1 MNRSTASASVS
12 TAAASA
18 SVSAAAPLPLS
29 REVALQAAE
38 WFVQLQDGDA
48 TAADHQ
54 ACAAWRAQAPAHE
67 QAWQRA
73 LAVSQRAAGVPSAL
87 GSSLRRPQRV
97 ARRDAARALAV
108 LMVVAPAGWLAW
120 RTEPWQRWTASHAT
134 ATGEWRSWTLADGS
148 RMTLDTATVVQIEF
162 DGHQRSI
169 HLRSG
174 AVFLETAPDPNPL
187 PRPLVVLTP
196 QGRVRAIGTRFSVST
211 EGERSQVAVLQGAVE
226 VQPRNAATALRL
238 QAGEQTAFD
247 RHQVAAAQPADSGA
261 GQWARGV
268 LAVEDVR
275 LGDFVAELGRYRHG
289 LLRCDPA
296 VAGLR
301 LTGAFQLAD
310 TDAVLQNLVHL
321 LPVQVIYRTRYWVT
335 VLPAG

>member
-1 MNRSTASASVS
+1 MNS
-12 TAAASA
+12 TAA
-18 SVSAAAPLPLS
+18 SAAAPLS

-38 WFVQLQDGDA
+38 WFVQLQEKDA
-48 TAADHQ
+48 TAAEHQ

-73 LAVSQRAAGVPSAL
+73 LAVSQRAAGVPSPL
-87 GSSLRRPQRV
+87 GTSLRRDQRL

-108 LMVVAPAGWLAW
+108 LMVAAPAGWLAW
-120 RTEPWQRWTASHAT
+120 HTEPWQRWSASHAT
-134 ATGEWRSWTLADGS
+134 ATGEWRSWTLDDGS

-162 DGHQRSI
+162 DSSQRKV

-174 AVFLETAPDPNPL
+174 AVFLETAPDPNPVY
-187 PRPLVVLTP
+187 RPLVVLTA
-196 QGRVRAIGTRFSVST
+196 QGQVRAIGTRFTVST
-211 EGERSQVAVLQGAVE
+211 DSDRSQVAVLQGAVE
-226 VQPRNAATALRL
+226 VQPRDAATGLRL
-238 QAGEQTAFD
+238 RAGEQTAFD
-247 RHQVAAAQPADSGA
+247 RNQVAPIELVDSGA

-268 LAVEDVR
+268 LAVDDVR

-296 VAGLR
+296 VAELR
-301 LTGAFQLAD
+301 LTGVFQLAD

-321 LPVQVIYRTRYWVT
+321 LPVQVLYRTRYWVT
-335 VLPAG
+335 LLPAS

>member
-1 MNRSTASASVS
+1 VP
-12 TAAASA
+12 
-18 SVSAAAPLPLS
+18 VPLS

-38 WFVQLQDGDA
+38 WFVQLQGGDA

-54 ACAAWRAQAPAHE
+54 ACVAWRAQAPAHE

-73 LAVSQRAAGVPSAL
+73 LAVSQRAAGVPPAL
-87 GSSLRRPQRV
+87 GSASLRRPQRL

-108 LMVVAPAGWLAW
+108 LMVAAPAGWLAW
-120 RTEPWQRWTASHAT
+120 HTEPWQRWSSSHAT

-148 RMTLDTATVVQIEF
+148 RMTLDTASAVAIEF
-162 DGHQRSI
+162 DSYQRTI

-174 AVFLETAPDPNPL
+174 AVWLETAADPQPVH
-187 PRPLVVLTP
+187 RPLVVRTP
-196 QGRVRAIGTRFSVST
+196 QGNVRAIGTRFSVRI

-226 VQPRNAATALRL
+226 VQPRGVAMAQRL
-238 QAGEQTAFD
+238 QAGEQLVFSD
-247 RHQVAAAQPADSGA
+247 EQIEPVQPADHNA

-268 LAVEDVR
+268 LAVEDMR
-275 LGDFVAELGRYRHG
+275 LDDFVAELGRYRLG

-301 LTGAFQLAD
+301 LTAAFQLAD
-310 TDAVLQNLVHL
+310 TDAVLHNLLHL
-321 LPVQVIYRTRYWVT
+321 LPLRLLYRTRYWVT
-335 VLPAG
+335 LLPAA